1 MLTNRQTG
9 CLRSQLS
16 EIDTFVALR
25 AVSEIARPIFIC
37 LRAQTC
43 CHRLPRFGLTK
54 PLQIMSASVQSPNLR
69 TEAIAGVTTFFTMA
83 YIIVVNPSILSTPG
97 TGMAF
102 SGVLTATVL
111 VCFVMTLLMGL
122 YAKLP
127 FAVAPGMG
135 INAYFTF
142 TIILTQKVWWQV
154 ALGIVFW
161 AGVLFLIIS
170 VTPVR
175 ETIAKAIPAE
185 LRLGTAAG
193 IGIFLTFIGLKNAGL
208 IAADPVTFVKLGT
221 LGLPAILTVVATSI
235 SVWLLTRKSAFAF
248 LAGIA
253 AATLLGWALGLV
265 KAPPRLL
272 SAPDFSTVFL
282 KLDILGALKLS
293 LLPAIIGILF
303 TDLFDSISTFIGVA
317 HAADL
322 LDEHGHPKNL
332 KQGLVVDS
340 LATLGAGVA
349 GTSSGTAYIESIA
362 GINMGGRT
370 GMTSVFTALCFLPC
384 FFLAPLAGMVP
395 PYATASVLILVGTS
409 MFRSVGKISFSK
421 IEEGLPAFLT
431 IILIPLTFSITQG
444 ILWGFISHV
453 GLYWIVGR
461 RRDVHPVMY
470 ALAAVSV
477 GLLLLEH
484 VRF

>member
-1 MLTNRQTG
+1 M
-9 CLRSQLS
+9 
-16 EIDTFVALR
+16 
-25 AVSEIARPIFIC
+25 
-37 LRAQTC
+37 
-43 CHRLPRFGLTK
+43 
-54 PLQIMSASVQSPNLR
+54 NLR
-69 TEAIAGVTTFFTMA
+69 TEAIAGITTFFTMA
-83 YIIVVNPSILSTPG
+83 YIVVVNPTILSTPG

-111 VCFVMTLLMGL
+111 VCFTMTLFMGV

-135 INAYFTF
+135 INAFFTF

-154 ALGIVFW
+154 ALGIIFW
-161 AGVLFLIIS
+161 AGVLFLLIS

-175 ETIAKAIPAE
+175 ETIAKAIPSE
-185 LRLGTAAG
+185 LRIGTAAG

-208 IAADPVTFVKLGT
+208 ITSDPVTFVKLGT
-221 LGLPAILTVVATSI
+221 LGTQAVLAIVGLIVTVVLMI
-235 SVWLLTRKSAFAF
+235 RGSALAF
-248 LAGIA
+248 LAGIFVVTLIAWA
-253 AATLLGWALGLV
+253 AGQVKPPETLF
-265 KAPPRLL
+265 
-272 SAPDFSTVFL
+272 SAPDFRTVFL

-317 HAADL
+317 HTAGL
-322 LDEHGHPKNL
+322 LDEEGNPRNL
-332 KQGLVVDS
+332 KQGLIVDS
-340 LATLGAGVA
+340 FATLGAGLA

-362 GINMGGRT
+362 GINSGGRT
-370 GMTSVFTALCFLPC
+370 GWTSVFTALCFLPC

-395 PYATASVLILVGTS
+395 VYATAPVLVLVGAS
-409 MFRSVGKISFSK
+409 MFRSVNQINFGK

-453 GLYWIVGR
+453 GLYLVVGR
-461 RRDVHPVMY
+461 RKEIHPVMLV
-470 ALAAVSV
+470 LAFIAI

-484 VRF
+484 SQFSKGLYE

>member
-1 MLTNRQTG
+1 MTSPAFAKTN
-9 CLRSQLS
+9 
-16 EIDTFVALR
+16 V
-25 AVSEIARPIFIC
+25 
-37 LRAQTC
+37 
-43 CHRLPRFGLTK
+43 
-54 PLQIMSASVQSPNLR
+54 R
-69 TEAIAGVTTFFTMA
+69 TEALAGITTFFTMS
-83 YIIVVNPSILSTPG
+83 YIVVVNPSILSTEG

-111 VCFVMTLLMGL
+111 LCFVMTLFMGL

-135 INAYFTF
+135 INAFFTF
-142 TIILTQKVWWQV
+142 TIILNQKVWWQV

-161 AGVLFLIIS
+161 AGVLFLLIS
-170 VTPVR
+170 LTPIR
-175 ETIAKAIPAE
+175 ETIAKAIPTE
-185 LRLGTAAG
+185 LRMGTAAG
-193 IGIFLTFIGLKNAGL
+193 IGVFLTFIGLKNAGL
-208 IAADPVTFVKLGT
+208 IAADPITFVKLGT
-221 LGLPAILTVVATSI
+221 LGLPALLTILAI
-235 SVWLLTRKSAFAF
+235 GLSVWLLTRKSSLAF
-248 LAGIA
+248 LAGILF
-253 AATLLGWALGLV
+253 ATLLGWIFGLV
-265 KAPPRLL
+265 KAPASLF
-272 SAPDFSTVFL
+272 SAPDFQTVFL

-293 LLPAIIGILF
+293 LLPAIIAILF

-322 LDEHGHPKNL
+322 LDENGHPRNL

-340 LATLGAGVA
+340 FATFGAGLA
-349 GTSSGTAYIESIA
+349 GTSSGTAYIESVA

-370 GMTSVFTALCFLPC
+370 GLTSVFTALCFLPC

-395 PYATASVLILVGTS
+395 AYATAAVLILVGAS
-409 MFRSVGKISFSK
+409 MFKSVSQISFSK

-453 GLYWIVGR
+453 GMYLMVGR
-461 RRDVHPVMY
+461 RREIHPVMY
-470 ALAAVSV
+470 VLALISV

-484 VRF
+484 AQF

>member
-1 MLTNRQTG
+1 
-9 CLRSQLS
+9 
-16 EIDTFVALR
+16 
-25 AVSEIARPIFIC
+25 
-37 LRAQTC
+37 
-43 CHRLPRFGLTK
+43 
-54 PLQIMSASVQSPNLR
+54 MS
-69 TEAIAGVTTFFTMA
+69 
-83 YIIVVNPSILSTPG
+83 YIVIVNPSILATPG
-97 TGMAF
+97 TGMSF

-111 VCFVMTLLMGL
+111 VCFTMTLFMGL

-135 INAYFTF
+135 INAFFTF
-142 TIILTQKVWWQV
+142 TIILTQGIWWQV

-175 ETIAKAIPAE
+175 ETIAKAIPTE

-208 IAADPVTFVKLGT
+208 IAADPVTLVKLGD
-221 LGLPAILTVVATSI
+221 LGLPALLTILATVI
-235 SVWLLTRKSAFAF
+235 SVWLLTHKSAFAF
-248 LAGIA
+248 LAGIVF
-253 AATLLGWALGLV
+253 ATLVGWLFGLV
-265 KAPPRLL
+265 QAPATLF
-272 SAPDFSTVFL
+272 SAPDFQTVFL
-282 KLDILGALKLS
+282 KADILGALKLS
-293 LLPAIIGILF
+293 LLPAIIAILF

-317 HAADL
+317 HAAEL
-322 LDEHGHPKNL
+322 LDENGHPKNL

-340 LATLGAGVA
+340 FATLGAGLA

-370 GMTSVFTALCFLPC
+370 GLTSVFTALCFLPC
-384 FFLAPLAGMVP
+384 FFLAPVAGMVP
-395 PYATASVLILVGTS
+395 PYATASVLILVGAA
-409 MFRSVGKISFSK
+409 MFRSVDKISFGK

-444 ILWGFISHV
+444 ILWGFISHT
-453 GLYWIVGR
+453 GLYLLVGR
-461 RRDVHPVMY
+461 RRDIHPVMY
-470 ALAAVSV
+470 ALAAVAV

-484 VRF
+484 VKFS